1 MHEARRGKKTSG
13 LHMSSS
19 SLHND
24 DDSSSVYWRGLL
36 FSNLLFHTVIFMVC
50 VCVSQLCY
58 SGCTDRK
65 NMCYL
70 QNPKKQPLSSSF
82 FSPIFQYICEF
93 FVCLFFF
100 KFLSFLSLV
109 FVGKTFAV
117 LKSYISKS
125 TTQLC
130 TKRPGLVP

>member
-1 MHEARRGKKTSG
+1 MREARRGKKTSG
-13 LHMSSS
+13 FHMSSS

-50 VCVSQLCY
+50 VSQLCY

-65 NMCYL
+65 NMYYL
-70 QNPKKQPLSSSF
+70 QNPKKQPLSSSS

-93 FVCLFFF
+93 FVVVFLIPIFF
-100 KFLSFLSLV
+100 KFSICRENFCSIKKLHIKVHNTTLHQKTWFGSLRV
-109 FVGKTFAV
+109 K
-117 LKSYISKS
+117 
-125 TTQLC
+125 
-130 TKRPGLVP
+130 